1 MNASEHH
8 LGFRSLGSGGIGGVA
23 MTILIHAAL
32 VAVVYYGQIKGE
44 APPAQERNMIVT
56 QMAVLGKPR
65 EKFWLPRIVNP
76 PRPKVQQPVIK
87 LAENP
92 EAPPAPKEAPKPEDA
107 EISKDLKRALE
118 RAKMLVKTAAAEEE
132 PEGSLQGS
140 AKGTSSEATEG
151 EAYATLIFEAIRRNW
166 NVATLIDE
174 ANLGKL
180 RATVKVRIGDDG
192 TLLEPTITNS
202 SGNDIFDDSC
212 VQAIKTTGKVPP
224 PPAAEAA
231 KFKRG
236 IGFQFIPTKGA

>member
-1 MNASEHH
+1 MTSSEQH

-23 MTILIHAAL
+23 LTVLIHAAL
-32 VAVVYYGQIKGE
+32 VGVVYYGQIKAESG
-44 APPAQERNMIVT
+44 PVIERNMIVT

-65 EKFWLPRIVNP
+65 EKFWLPRIVKP
-76 PRPKVQQPVIK
+76 PAPKIQQPVIK

-92 EAPPAPKEAPKPEDA
+92 EAPSEPKEAPKPEDA

-118 RAKMLVKTAAAEEE
+118 RAKMLAKTAAAEEE

-140 AKGTSSEATEG
+140 AKGTSSQATDG

-174 ANLGKL
+174 ADMAKL
-180 RATVKVRIGDDG
+180 RATVTVRISDDG
-192 TLLEPTITNS
+192 TLLEPSISKS
-202 SGNDIFDDSC
+202 SGNEIFDDSC

-236 IGFQFIPTKGA
+236 INLQFDPTKGA